1 MGIRWDFG
9 AVYKEVR
16 KAKGLTQAQ
25 VCGDEISR
33 TTLAKIEAN
42 KAVPNFE
49 NMLFL
54 LDQINMSLEEFKYI
68 CNIYQPSKRQEIFKK
83 VYDATLKMGTEELTE
98 VRQLCEY
105 YLKTNHDVPIE
116 KILDILVVLI
126 NFRKHGFVNPTEELQ
141 ARTKKIW
148 DYLDKQ
154 DEWYERD
161 FDLLNAILFSFP
173 LETVAETTDKL
184 LASLEKYK
192 GYHNINDIKYALLA
206 NLSSI
211 FLFNN
216 RKTDCER
223 ITLMIEDLAR
233 ETKRYDQLG
242 FAQVRLG
249 ICRDNQNLIDKG
261 LALLEMTD
269 ETQLL
274 KTMQEELDKLKN

>member
-9 AVYKEVR
+9 SVYKDIR

-126 NFRKHGFVNPTEELQ
+126 NVRKHSFVNPTEELQ

-173 LETVAETTDKL
+173 LETVAEATDKL

-192 GYHNINDIKYALLA
+192 NYRSINDIKYALLA

-211 FLFNN
+211 FLYNH
-216 RKTDCER
+216 RLEDCER
-223 ITLMIEDLAR
+223 LTVLIYDLAR

-249 ICRDNQNLIDKG
+249 ICRDDQDLINKG
-261 LALLEMTD
+261 LALLELTG
-269 ETQLL
+269 
-274 KTMQEELDKLKN
+274 EEQILTNAREAIDRLNK